1 MTGSFGTGG
10 MVTGFLFLAVILVVP
25 FWRILPR
32 FDIPAPFALL
42 AILPMGAVILLW
54 VIAFRDGFR
63 DRSANRDEVSR

>member
-1 MTGSFGTGG
+1 MMGYLGTGNV
-10 MVTGFLFLAVILVVP
+10 VTGFLFLAVLLVVP

-42 AILPMGAVILLW
+42 AILPVGALILLW

-63 DRSANRDEVSR
+63 DRSDNREEV